1 MKPSQLSFWFVLKRA
16 LIIYI
21 PLVIL
26 LLGVTFVI
34 YNIEV
39 KTEMIRMEN
48 NELHNL
54 EQLKTTILNDFN
66 MVTTDLLV
74 VSEQMELVRMFNGN
88 NEAQQ
93 NLEDEFLSISSTK
106 KLYDQIRFLDES
118 GMEIV
123 RINFNNGVPIIVP
136 SDQLQFKGERYY
148 FEDTIRLNKN
158 EIFVSPLDLN
168 IEHGEIEVPL
178 KPMIRFG
185 TPVFDSS
192 GNKKGI
198 VLINYCGSIMLDDIQ
213 KESASSSG
221 NIMFLN
227 NEGFFLKGTGENEW
241 GFMYEDG
248 KNWTFG
254 NMYPEEWQ
262 EIKNNDTGK
271 FHNDDGLFL
280 FETVYPLKEYHKSS
294 TGAGRAFEPSEAYLK
309 DSEYFWKLVI
319 HVPSSALTA
328 MPQRVLNRILI
339 LDGLFLVILLIGSV
353 LYARTTIKR
362 KIAEDELKEYSEHL
376 KELVNERTAEL
387 SDANIVLKKE
397 INERKE
403 AEEALKKSEEMAIS
417 ILESTPEGIVVI
429 DEDFNITMVNNQVE
443 DMLGYKK
450 SELIGKSHNFLVP
463 ERFREKHFEH
473 MEDFVSNPRLRP
485 MGIRL
490 EVTILK
496 KNGEE
501 MPIECSLSPVET
513 PKGKIIISSIRDI
526 TERKEVERLRVENLG
541 LGYASKAKSEFLANM
556 SHELRTPLNS
566 ILGFS
571 ELLNQKIAGEL
582 NNKQEH
588 YTENIHNSGTFL
600 LGLINDILD
609 ISKVEAGKV
618 ELKIETIKLPSTIE
632 ETLTLVKEKA
642 LKHDIILE
650 TEYDP
655 KLDVIEADKQRIKQ
669 VLFNLLSNAIKF
681 SKLEGGTITITT
693 KKEGKLAKISV
704 SDTGIGIKKE
714 DINRLFKEFQQLESP
729 TTKQHQ
735 GTGLGLVI
743 SKKLVELHGGTI
755 SLESEYGVGSTFAF
769 TVPIKAV
776 KRKKKKNKENQ
787 DENKEED
794 K

>member
-1 MKPSQLSFWFVLKRA
+1 MIKSDKTKTWASQLNAWIILKRA

-26 LLGVTFVI
+26 LVGVTLVI
-34 YNIEV
+34 YNTEV
-39 KTEMIRMEN
+39 KTERTLIED
-48 NELHNL
+48 NEWHQM
-54 EQLKTTILNDFN
+54 EQLVTTILHDFD
-66 MVTTDLLV
+66 MVTSDLIV
-74 VSEQMELVRMFNGN
+74 VSEQMELVRMLGGN

-93 NLEDEFLSISSTK
+93 DLEKEYISISSTK

-271 FHNDDGLFL
+271 FQNDDGLFL

-319 HVPSSALTA
+319 HVPSSTMTA
-328 MPQRVLNRILI
+328 IPQRILNKLIILNC
-339 LDGLFLVILLIGSV
+339 LSLVVLLIGSV
-353 LYARTTIKR
+353 LYARMTLKR

-376 KELVNERTAEL
+376 KELVNERTEEL
-387 SDANIVLKKE
+387 SGINTVLKKE
-397 INERKE
+397 IDEHKQ
-403 AEEALKKSEEMAIS
+403 AEEEIRKLNDELEKRVAERTAQLEEKNA
-417 ILESTPEGIVVI
+417 
-429 DEDFNITMVNNQVE
+429 
-443 DMLGYKK
+443 
-450 SELIGKSHNFLVP
+450 EL
-463 ERFREKHFEH
+463 ERFNKL
-473 MEDFVSNPRLRP
+473 FVGR
-485 MGIRL
+485 
-490 EVTILK
+490 
-496 KNGEE
+496 
-501 MPIECSLSPVET
+501 
-513 PKGKIIISSIRDI
+513 
-526 TERKEVERLRVENLG
+526 
-541 LGYASKAKSEFLANM
+541 
-556 SHELRTPLNS
+556 ELR
-566 ILGFS
+566 I
-571 ELLNQKIAGEL
+571 
-582 NNKQEH
+582 
-588 YTENIHNSGTFL
+588 
-600 LGLINDILD
+600 
-609 ISKVEAGKV
+609 V
-618 ELKIETIKLPSTIE
+618 ELKERAAE
-632 ETLTLVKEKA
+632 
-642 LKHDIILE
+642 LE
-650 TEYDP
+650 N
-655 KLDVIEADKQRIKQ
+655 K
-669 VLFNLLSNAIKF
+669 
-681 SKLEGGTITITT
+681 
-693 KKEGKLAKISV
+693 
-704 SDTGIGIKKE
+704 
-714 DINRLFKEFQQLESP
+714 
-729 TTKQHQ
+729 
-735 GTGLGLVI
+735 
-743 SKKLVELHGGTI
+743 
-755 SLESEYGVGSTFAF
+755 
-769 TVPIKAV
+769 IKAIE
-776 KRKKKKNKENQ
+776 KSN
-787 DENKEED
+787 EE
-794 K
+794 